1 MLLMIFCDLCYSL
14 RCHAALQ
21 ICLYL
26 ALDNVIE
33 SLSMPHDDSDDGG
46 DSDVELVGGGWWK
59 GFFAGFLY
67 ILLENFAK

>member
-26 ALDNVIE
+26 TLDNVIKFM
-33 SLSMPHDDSDDGG
+33 SMPHDDSDNRGN
-46 DSDVELVGGGWWK
+46 SDVKLMGDGCEKEFWQVLHVICYE
-59 GFFAGFLY
+59 FLQ
-67 ILLENFAK
+67 K

>member
-1 MLLMIFCDLCYSL
+1 MSCGLCYSL
-14 RCHAALQ
+14 RCHSALQ
-21 ICLYL
+21 FHLYL

-33 SLSMPHDDSDDGG
+33 SMGTQHSDSDDRG
-46 DSDVELVGGGWWK
+46 DSEVELVGGGWWK